1 MKEINRII
9 RKKGIHI
16 LLAAALLGAL
26 LSGCGKSA
34 PDMTLAQT
42 DVTAI
47 SVPESVQVVG
57 LGEASHGVKEY
68 QQMKE
73 EVFRALVQNNGCRTF
88 IIEGDFGSALKVDA
102 YIHGERGRPGKRRR

>member
-1 MKEINRII
+1 MSQAKQQLTSQLPACGKGKEEKMKEINRII
-9 RKKGIHI
+9 RKKRIHI

-47 SVPESVQVVG
+47 SVPEIVQVVG
-57 LGEASHGVKEY
+57 LGEASHGVKE
-68 QQMKE
+68 
-73 EVFRALVQNNGCRTF
+73 
-88 IIEGDFGSALKVDA
+88 
-102 YIHGERGRPGKRRR
+102 